1 MKITCDRKALARG
14 FSFAASV
21 VPSRSPKPILM
32 SVMMEARE
40 DGTTILSASNLEI
53 SVAVPVPGVTVD
65 RPGYCLLRADRV
77 AAVLGATA
85 DDTLVIEAGDN
96 EPTVTLRGLRSEFHL
111 SMDDPDLYPAVP
123 AGVEGERV
131 EVRAGDLL
139 RAVRRTVYATDPE
152 NSRYALGGL
161 HVEPTDDGLIL
172 VGTDGRRLSHSMVPI
187 SDALPTS
194 WAAADGHPVPM
205 RPVVPVAAWK
215 LAMRLLA
222 DCEDDD
228 PVSFAYD
235 ARSARLLIGGATI
248 ATNLVSGRFPEW
260 RQVIPPTIGARVYPF
275 AAGDLRRSVEQ
286 AAITTTQESSA
297 ILFQFADGSLCLSS
311 TASDVGSSRV
321 DLPLLAGTGTDSL
334 TVSLTPRYV
343 TDVLRS
349 LGDEA
354 EVEVRVI
361 DAKNAV
367 RIDAGPGFGAIVMP
381 LTQ

>member
-1 MKITCDRKALARG
+1 MKVIVSVPEFRRAFGLASQVASPKSPMPILASILFTAADDGATLQATNLKIGITC
-14 FSFAASV
+14 
-21 VPSRSPKPILM
+21 
-32 SVMMEARE
+32 
-40 DGTTILSASNLEI
+40 
-53 SVAVPVPGVTVD
+53 PVPLVTVD
-65 RPGYCLLRADRV
+65 RPGACLLRADRV

-85 DDTLVIEAGDN
+85 DDTLVIEVEDG
-96 EPTVTLRGLRSEFHL
+96 EPTVTIRGLRSEFHL
-111 SMDDPDLYPAVP
+111 SMDDPALYPAVP

-139 RAVRRTVYATDPE
+139 RAVRRTVYATDPD
-152 NSRYALGGL
+152 STRYALGGL
-161 HVEPTDDGLIL
+161 YVEPTDDGLIL
-172 VGTDGRRLSHSMVPI
+172 VATDGRRLSHSLVPI
-187 SDALPTS
+187 ADALPAS
-194 WAAADGHPVPM
+194 WAAADGHPVPI

-215 LAMRLLA
+215 LALRLLA

-248 ATNLVSGRFPEW
+248 TTNLVSGRFPSW
-260 RQVIPPTIGARVYPF
+260 REVIPPTIGARVYPF

-286 AAITTTQESSA
+286 AAITTSPETQGIS
-297 ILFQFADGSLCLSS
+297 FTFADGSLCLSS

-321 DLPLLAGTGTDSL
+321 DLPLLAGAGADTL
-334 TVSLTPRYV
+334 TVSLTPRFV
-343 TDVLRS
+343 VDVLKS

-367 RIDAGPGFGAIVMP
+367 RIDAGSGFGAIVMP